1 MSTTVKIT
9 AAEVNKLRQATG
21 AGMMDC
27 KKALVE
33 AEGDFDKAIEVL
45 RKKGQKVAAKR
56 ADRESSEGAAVAK
69 VNADNTA
76 GVAIVL
82 GCETDF
88 VGKNENFLALANQLG
103 EIALNCATKEEFLA
117 ADFGGISVAEKLVE
131 QTGVIG
137 EKLDI
142 KAFEKIEAAYVGS
155 YVHIN
160 KIAAIV
166 GFSSVVDNIET
177 LAKDVAMQI
186 ASMGATTLSYKD
198 FDPAYVASETEAR
211 IAVIEKDNEEL
222 ERLGKTL
229 KNVPKYISMSQL
241 TPEVLAQAE
250 EDAKAELKAEG
261 KPEQIWDRILPGK
274 MQRFISDNT
283 TLDQEQ
289 CLLNQNFIKDEKV
302 TVEKYVSSYGEVEI
316 TGFKRVTLG

>member
-1 MSTTVKIT
+1 MSTTVKVT

-45 RKKGQKVAAKR
+45 RKKGQKVAEKR
-56 ADRESSEGAAVAK
+56 ADRDSSEGAAVSK
-69 VNADNTA
+69 INADQTA

-88 VGKNENFLALANQLG
+88 VGKNENFLALANQLAD
-103 EIALNCATKEEFLA
+103 IALTTSTKEEFLA
-117 ADFGGISVAEKLVE
+117 ADFGGMTVAEKLVE
-131 QTGVIG
+131 QTGVVG
-137 EKLDI
+137 EKLEI
-142 KAFEKIEAAYVGS
+142 NSFEKLEAAFVGT

-160 KIAAIV
+160 KIAALV
-166 GFSSVVDNIET
+166 GLTAKVDNAET
-177 LAKDVAMQI
+177 LTKDVAMQV
-186 ASMGATTLSYKD
+186 ASMGATSLSYKD

-211 IAVIEKDNEEL
+211 IAVIEKDNIEL
-222 ERLGKTL
+222 GRLGKTL
-229 KNVPKYISMSQL
+229 KNVPSYISMQQL
-241 TPEVLAQAE
+241 TPEVIAEAE
-250 EDAKAELKAEG
+250 EAAKAELKAEG

-274 MQRFISDNT
+274 MERFISDNT

-289 CLLNQNFIKDEKV
+289 CLLDQKFIKDEKQ
-302 TVEKYVSSYGEVEI
+302 TVADYVATFGDVEI
-316 TGFKRVTLG
+316 SGFKRASVG

>member
-1 MSTTVKIT
+1 MENTVKIT

-33 AEGDFDKAIEVL
+33 AEGNFDKAIEVL
-45 RKKGQKVAAKR
+45 RKKGQKVAEKR
-56 ADRESSEGAAVAK
+56 ADRDSSEGAAIAK
-69 VNADNTA
+69 INADNTY

-88 VGKNENFLALANQLG
+88 VGKNENFVALANNLADV
-103 EIALNCATKEEFLA
+103 ALNCDTKDEFLA
-117 ADFGGISVAEKLVE
+117 ADFGGMTVADKLTE

-142 KAFEKIEAAYVGS
+142 TAFEKLEAPYVGQ

-160 KIAAIV
+160 KIAALV
-166 GFSSVVDNIET
+166 GLSAEVANIET
-177 LAKDVAMQI
+177 LVKDVAMQV

-198 FDPAYVASETEAR
+198 FDTAYVASEIEAR
-211 IAVIEKDNEEL
+211 IAVIEKDNIEL
-222 ERLGKTL
+222 GRLGKTL
-229 KNVPKYISMSQL
+229 KNVPKYISMAQL
-241 TPEVLAQAE
+241 TSEVLAEAE
-250 EDAKAELKAEG
+250 AEAKAELKAEG

-274 MQRFISDNT
+274 MERFISDNT

-289 CLLNQNFIKDEKV
+289 CLLDQKFIKDDKQ
-302 TVEKYVSSYGEVEI
+302 TVAQYVASYGEVVV
-316 TGFKRVTLG
+316 TGFKRVTVG

>member
-1 MSTTVKIT
+1 MSTTVKVT
-9 AAEVNKLRQATG
+9 AAEVNKLRKATG

-69 VNADNTA
+69 VNDNNTV

-88 VGKNENFLALANQLG
+88 VGKNENFLALANKLG
-103 EIALNCATKEEFLA
+103 ELALNCATKEEFLA
-117 ADFGGISVAEKLVE
+117 ADFEGMTVADKLVE

-142 KAFEKIEAAYVGS
+142 NAFEKVEAAYVGS

-160 KIAAIV
+160 KIAAVV

-211 IAVIEKDNEEL
+211 IAAIEKDNEEL

-229 KNVPKYISMSQL
+229 KNVPKYISQLQL
-241 TPEVLAQAE
+241 TPEALAQAE

-261 KPEQIWDRILPGK
+261 KPEQIWDKILPGK

-289 CLLNQNFIKDEKV
+289 CLLNQNFIKDDKV
-302 TVEKYVSSYGEVEI
+302 SVEKYVASYGDVEI
-316 TGFKRVTLG
+316 SGFKRVTLG

>member
-1 MSTTVKIT
+1 MENTVKIT
-9 AAEVNKLRQATG
+9 AAEVNKLRKATG

-33 AEGDFDKAIEVL
+33 AGGDFDKAIEVL

-69 VNADNTA
+69 INADQTKGIA
-76 GVAIVL
+76 LVL

-88 VGKNENFLALANQLG
+88 VGKNENFLKLASDFG
-103 EIALNCATKEEFLA
+103 DIALNFDNKEDFLA
-117 ADFGGISVAEKLVE
+117 ADFGGMTVAEKLVE

-142 KAFEKIEAAYVGS
+142 NAFEVVEAAYVGS

-166 GFSSVVDNIET
+166 GLSAKVDNVET
-177 LAKDVAMQI
+177 LGKDLAMQA
-186 ASMGATTLSYKD
+186 ASMGATSLSYKD
-198 FDPAYVASETEAR
+198 FDPAFVASETEAR
-211 IAVIEKDNEEL
+211 IAVIEKDNIEL
-222 ERLGKTL
+222 GRLGKTL

-274 MQRFISDNT
+274 MERFISDNT
-283 TLDQEQ
+283 TLDKEQ
-289 CLLNQNFIKDEKV
+289 CLLDQDFIKDDKK
-302 TVEKYVSSYGEVEI
+302 TVAQYVATYGEVEV
-316 TGFKRVTLG
+316 TGFKRATVG